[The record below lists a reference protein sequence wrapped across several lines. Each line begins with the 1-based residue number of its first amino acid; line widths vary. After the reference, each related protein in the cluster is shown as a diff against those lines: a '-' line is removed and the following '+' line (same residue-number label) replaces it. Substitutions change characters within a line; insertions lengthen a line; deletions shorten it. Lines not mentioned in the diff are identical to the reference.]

1 MYFAY
6 VVVTSALQ
14 AALHSRVEHK
24 VSRRSCKSWFSVAD
38 AMSSMFIMFATFLLL
53 RYDATAAA
61 QRQTLAASTA
71 SDQVQRSP
79 LILHC
84 ILWR

>member
-14 AALHSRVEHK
+14 AALQSRVEHK
-24 VSRRSCKSWFSVAD
+24 VSRRSCESWLNVAD
-38 AMSSMFIMFATFLLL
+38 AMTSMFVMFATLLLL

-71 SDQVQRSP
+71 RDQVQRSP
-79 LILHC
+79 LILRD
-84 ILWR
+84 IL